1 MTETVA
7 SQVKAIAFDHDIER
21 LTEGFTGREW
31 VFEEI
36 DQWLQQRNE
45 RFFILTGEPGVGK
58 SAIAAQLTQTRK
70 DIAAY
75 HFCIARQIST
85 VEPNNVLL
93 SLAAQLIKYFP
104 DYGEALVNTVKPL
117 FLQVNV
123 EINIENI
130 RDSVVQGVVIENLH
144 IHYPKQALD
153 IVLRQA
159 LAALPN
165 PPKKPVLILIDSLDE
180 AVTYS
185 NENNLVTLLSSVDDL
200 PSWVRFIL
208 TSRPDKQRVLSY
220 FQTLK
225 PYYYH
230 LNELSEKNKKDIH
243 QYVDRRVVSEPIQVQ
258 IQRFQVQPEALIN
271 QITEL
276 SQGNFLYAKVLLDD
290 IELGGQPLDNL
301 AALPK
306 SLNELYYNF
315 LLRLKAEWEGKYQPI
330 FGILTVTKA
339 SVTEE
344 ELANLLSEQL
354 NETELGQRL
363 RVVQQFLDVVQNDYA
378 ENTYTLF
385 HQSLQDYLT
394 DKEKSGVFY
403 CSPKDGHRQIIEY
416 CWQYH
421 PRDWRE
427 CDRYGLRYLALHL
440 VDMAA
445 LEKPPIKARKYIE
458 KLHELLATEVD
469 ERNAWFDAKDRI
481 GDTAGFLAD
490 IALAWT
496 KAEEKFEQEP
506 EEMFGLQYRYAL
518 MTSCINSLA
527 GNIPSTLL
535 IALVEKGLWTPEQG
549 RVYARLIPKLQQRA
563 VTLKE
568 LALHVSQPYRDQ
580 MLGEALKIA
589 QIVYDV
595 SSRSQIIITLV
606 PHLPEALLSEAVK
619 LARSI
624 RDKDYYALTL
634 AALVPYEP
642 EVLSEVFNAVLGIG
656 SDSYK
661 VLISLAPYLSESQ
674 LYEALNAIRAYQHQD
689 YIFSVLKGLAPY
701 LPEALLPDALNFILA
716 VEDEHWRAGALR
728 VLVPYLPECLLHRTF
743 DVVRTF
749 RDEVDYAQTLTTL
762 AFYIPETLSE
772 AFNVALALKDES
784 LRTTALTTFVPH
796 LPESLLPEAFNI
808 ALALE
813 DKSYRA
819 QALTALVSRLPKAL
833 SEALNAAIAI
843 ESGFSRTSALLAL
856 VPYSDTDLLEA
867 LSSALSEARNTVVAS
882 QQEQRHWDRAFR
894 EDGYYLSKLEDWV
907 AHLPKVLLPEA
918 LNIALAF
925 RRESYCASG
934 LVALAPHLSETL
946 LPKALN
952 LALAFQGEYDRT
964 QALTALVP
972 HLSETL
978 LLKVL
983 NSVLAIRDEFPR
995 VNILISL
1002 APHVPKVLPDAFST
1016 ALAIQDEYSRVQA
1029 LTGLAPYL
1037 PEALLPE
1044 GLNAAIAFGNQW
1056 YGKELLA
1063 ALAPCLPEI
1072 LLPQA
1077 FKAAIAIQD
1086 ESNRTK
1092 FLAALAPCLPKALLP
1107 DMLNAV
1113 LRERSES
1120 ESVTDLIALATHL
1133 PENLLPEVLDAS
1145 LTLTVEDYR
1154 VKALTALA
1162 PRLPK
1167 VLLAEA
1173 VDAALAILNNFYSN
1187 KYNVVKLLK
1196 ALIPHLPEALL
1207 SRILI
1212 APLSLEYVLGEY
1224 EHTEILIALASI
1236 LPTSLLPGVLD
1247 ATATLQEKSYRSRVL
1262 NALATRFPEVLS
1274 EAFNVARS
1282 LDNDNFRFQFLIELV
1297 PHLPED
1303 LLPEALHA
1311 ALAIE
1316 DEYQC
1321 IEALIELIPYLPE
1334 ALPKA
1339 LNIALAIESVKA
1351 ITTLIPQLPESLLL
1365 EVLHMAGTLKANSY
1379 YHEKANLL
1387 GTLAC
1392 YIPESCLSE
1401 VLNITLAIEDEY
1413 ERSDVLVKIAPHLPK
1428 ALLPE
1433 ALNAG
1438 LAIEHENQ
1446 RIETLKA
1453 LVPHLS
1459 DILISKVLNVA
1470 LIIENESERSQ
1481 LLALLAPHLPKKLLS
1496 EVLNAT
1502 RLFQREGD
1510 QAHVLTALASHLPE
1524 VLRSDFL
1531 KAVLALE
1538 NAERRT
1544 QNFIALGPYQLRAY
1558 LPEAF
1563 NAALSIEDETS
1574 RVQALSDL
1582 VPILMEPSINTYS
1595 ILKDSFHVLSNRT
1608 RKEFF
1613 LATQSFTPVIIALGD
1628 KTVEQA
1634 AGAIQDVG
1642 RWWK

>member
-1 MTETVA
+1 MTGTVA
-7 SQVKAIAFDHDIER
+7 TQMKAIAFDRDIER

-36 DQWLQQRNE
+36 ERWLQQGNE

-117 FLQVNV
+117 FLQVKV

-165 PPKKPVLILIDSLDE
+165 PPKEPVSILIDSLDE

-220 FQTLK
+220 FETLK

-243 QYVDRRVVSEPIQVQ
+243 DYVDGRVVSELIQAQ
-258 IQRFQVQPEALIN
+258 IQRFQVQSKALIN

-276 SQGNFLYAKVLLDD
+276 SQGNFLYTKVLLDD
-290 IELGGQPLDNL
+290 IELGGQPIDNL

-306 SLNELYYNF
+306 SLNELYHNF

-339 SVTEE
+339 PVTEE

-394 DKEKSGVFY
+394 DKEKSGVFH
-403 CSPKDGHRQIIEY
+403 CSPKDGHRRIIEY

-427 CDRYGLRYLALHL
+427 CDRYGLRYLAIHL

-458 KLHELLATEVD
+458 RLHELLATEVD
-469 ERNAWFDAKDRI
+469 GRNAWFDAKDRI

-506 EEMFGLQYRYAL
+506 EVMFGLQYRYDL

-549 RVYARLIPKLQQRA
+549 RVYARLIPNLKQRA

-568 LALHVSQPYRDQ
+568 LALRVSQPYRDQ

-589 QIVYDV
+589 QTVYDV
-595 SSRSQIIITLV
+595 SSRSQILITLV

-624 RDKDYYALTL
+624 RNKDHYTLTL
-634 AALVPYEP
+634 AALIPYVP

-689 YIFSVLKGLAPY
+689 YIFSVLKALAPH
-701 LPEALLPDALNFILA
+701 LPEALLPDALNFALA
-716 VEDEHWRAGALR
+716 IEDEHWRASALR
-728 VLVPYLPECLLHRTF
+728 ALAPYLPKSLLHQALN
-743 DVVRTF
+743 VVRIL
-749 RDEVDYAQTLTTL
+749 RDEVSHAQTLTTL
-762 AFYIPETLSE
+762 AIYLPEILPE

-918 LNIALAF
+918 LNIALTF

-952 LALAFQGEYDRT
+952 IALAFQGEYDRT

-995 VNILISL
+995 VNVLISL

-1044 GLNAAIAFGNQW
+1044 ALNAAIAFGNQW

-1072 LLPQA
+1072 LLPKA

-1173 VDAALAILNNFYSN
+1173 VDAALAILNNFYSSY
-1187 KYNVVKLLK
+1187 KAVELIK

-1212 APLSLEYVLGEY
+1212 APLSLKYVLGEY
-1224 EHTEILIALASI
+1224 EHTEILIALGSN

-1247 ATATLQEKSYRSRVL
+1247 ATATLQEERYRSRVL
-1262 NALATRFPEVLS
+1262 NALAIRFPEVLS

-1351 ITTLIPQLPESLLL
+1351 IITLIPQLPESLLL
-1365 EVLHMAGTLKANSY
+1365 EVLHVAGTLKANSY

-1413 ERSDVLVKIAPHLPK
+1413 ERNDVLVKIAPHLPK
-1428 ALLPE
+1428 VLLPE

-1438 LAIEHENQ
+1438 LAIEHEYR

-1453 LVPHLS
+1453 LAPHLS
-1459 DILISKVLNVA
+1459 DILLSKVLNVA

-1481 LLALLAPHLPKKLLS
+1481 LLALLAPHLPENLLF

-1502 RLFQREGD
+1502 RLFQSEGD
-1510 QAHVLTALASHLPE
+1510 QAHILTALASHLPE

-1544 QNFIALGPYQLRAY
+1544 QTFIALAPYQLRAY

-1574 RVQALSDL
+1574 RVQALSKL
-1582 VPILMEPSINTYS
+1582 VPILMEPSLNTYS
-1595 ILKDSFHVLSNRT
+1595 VLKDSFHGLSNRT

-1613 LATQSFTPVIIALGD
+1613 LAIQSFTPVIIALGE